1 MAQLTSVYFLHA
13 CAYSNTRIGRVYLLC
28 DQSITVENTQVVFV
42 GEFVKLHYVSFMF
55 MPKLVN

>member
-1 MAQLTSVYFLHA
+1 M
-13 CAYSNTRIGRVYLLC
+13 YLLC